1 MKKLPRSLIANIHFR
16 NRALRPN
23 GWLHFAT
30 VVALLLQ
37 KVSMKDGRAQERK
50 EQLEEKQWWRKQQM
64 EYGSQRLSFS
74 GHNLWRPIIT
84 GG

>member
-1 MKKLPRSLIANIHFR
+1 MMVRERKKERKMKLKMKKLPRSLIANIHFR

-50 EQLEEKQWWRKQQM
+50 EQLEEKQ
-64 EYGSQRLSFS
+64 
-74 GHNLWRPIIT
+74 
-84 GG
+84 